1 MNEDVMRQGLNET
14 FHAKYNDDAGI
25 TFHVTHHHYLRI
37 QVLFPM
43 KSTMFSLFDNK
54 VDLLLE
60 KVYLLVFCFM

>member
-1 MNEDVMRQGLNET
+1 MDQDVMRWGLNET

-25 TFHVTHHHYLRI
+25 TFLVIRHHYLRK

-43 KSTMFSLFDNK
+43 KSTMSSLFDNK

-60 KVYLLVFCFM
+60 EV

>member
-1 MNEDVMRQGLNET
+1 MRRGLNET

-25 TFHVTHHHYLRI
+25 TFLVIRHHYLRK

-60 KVYLLVFCFM
+60 EV